1 MIFDTITLI
10 LMAAII
16 LLAVATPFLSP
27 FWKAPLPTTD
37 EPEDSAEPE
46 EPLENAEGPEE
57 VSEEPSENIGEE
69 PLAAS
74 EADETAECHRPLPA
88 MTILITVQQKQATM
102 LARHLPLFL
111 DQRYDADFEVVV
123 VAEKGDSDS
132 EDVLNAYAS
141 HPRLYATYIPDSSR
155 YMSRKKLAITL
166 GVKAAHNE
174 WIVLTDAHCS
184 PSGDN
189 WLSAIASHCPTEAGE
204 SACNLVIG
212 YANYD
217 DEAPAYYR
225 FDRLMQGCHTMSE
238 AISRTAYRSV
248 GSNIAFRKSEFIQG
262 DGFRGNLQDTRGEY
276 EFMVNKYARRR
287 QTAVATERDAW
298 IIDDAPSRHTWL
310 THNIYYMHTRKHLK
324 RSLSHR
330 FLPFLNEVGI
340 HLTFVACLAIIAFA
354 ALTQRWVL
362 LGVAIAALV
371 ATIIL
376 RTWIARKVIVAYDED
391 IAAWRVYPY
400 ELSWLWH
407 KCYHRL
413 RYWRANKS
421 DFTSHK
427 V

>member
-1 MIFDTITLI
+1 MHI
-10 LMAAII
+10 
-16 LLAVATPFLSP
+16 PFP
-27 FWKAPLPTTD
+27 IH
-37 EPEDSAEPE
+37 
-46 EPLENAEGPEE
+46 N
-57 VSEEPSENIGEE
+57 
-69 PLAAS
+69 
-74 EADETAECHRPLPA
+74 R
-88 MTILITVQQKQATM
+88 
-102 LARHLPLFL
+102 FL
-111 DQRYDADFEVVV
+111 V
-123 VAEKGDSDS
+123 
-132 EDVLNAYAS
+132 
-141 HPRLYATYIPDSSR
+141 
-155 YMSRKKLAITL
+155 
-166 GVKAAHNE
+166 
-174 WIVLTDAHCS
+174 
-184 PSGDN
+184 
-189 WLSAIASHCPTEAGE
+189 
-204 SACNLVIG
+204 
-212 YANYD
+212 
-217 DEAPAYYR
+217 
-225 FDRLMQGCHTMSE
+225 
-238 AISRTAYRSV
+238 
-248 GSNIAFRKSEFIQG
+248 
-262 DGFRGNLQDTRGEY
+262 
-276 EFMVNKYARRR
+276 RRR
-287 QTAVATERDAW
+287 RLTAVATERDAW

>member
-1 MIFDTITLI
+1 VNVTDDGSGKPESEYSGGRTVYGGSDLGEIYFVTPTG
-10 LMAAII
+10 AA
-16 LLAVATPFLSP
+16 
-27 FWKAPLPTTD
+27 
-37 EPEDSAEPE
+37 
-46 EPLENAEGPEE
+46 
-57 VSEEPSENIGEE
+57 
-69 PLAAS
+69 
-74 EADETAECHRPLPA
+74 
-88 MTILITVQQKQATM
+88 ATM
-102 LARHLPLFL
+102 LAGCSGSATLPAESDPACYPAGSQAVQSYRHSHYDNHRAGVTADAEWHTDLGAIDNTVRSGVWLEKY
-111 DQRYDADFEVVV
+111 QRSVTRDWHRL
-123 VAEKGDSDS
+123 
-132 EDVLNAYAS
+132 LN
-141 HPRLYATYIPDSSR
+141 
-155 YMSRKKLAITL
+155 
-166 GVKAAHNE
+166 
-174 WIVLTDAHCS
+174 
-184 PSGDN
+184 
-189 WLSAIASHCPTEAGE
+189 
-204 SACNLVIG
+204 
-212 YANYD
+212 
-217 DEAPAYYR
+217 
-225 FDRLMQGCHTMSE
+225 
-238 AISRTAYRSV
+238 V

-287 QTAVATERDAW
+287 LTAVATERDAW